1 LNIVKLKNEGMKKF
15 KFETLKQF
23 SFSHLF
29 LLRKKM
35 NYVLNTSDLIMILNP
50 DSLEHREKRR
60 EYEINS
66 ENIDKA
72 LEIAIERS
80 KEAIFTNT
88 IGIVKHNLN

>member
-1 LNIVKLKNEGMKKF
+1 
-15 KFETLKQF
+15 
-23 SFSHLF
+23 
-29 LLRKKM
+29 M